1 VPRKTTIYSTGDP
14 SHFCY
19 KVIEGAVRLSRVL
32 ADGHRQVLDI
42 CLPNDIFGLETLDTY
57 TATAEAVGDVVLLR
71 CPRTCIAHLN
81 DERPEIRSAMM
92 LMLSRGVCAAQDHLV
107 MLGQLGAKER
117 VAAYLLQLANGREGT
132 GELVL
137 ELPVGRQDLAD
148 YLGLTIETTCR
159 SLSDLKA
166 ARIISTP
173 NRHQIVVRNLPALR
187 AVGEGL

>member
-1 VPRKTTIYSTGDP
+1 MSAPQPPPGAAGPLLRVPRKTTIYSSGDP

-19 KVIEGAVRLSRVL
+19 KVIEGAVRVSRIL

-42 CLPNDIFGLETLDTY
+42 CLPNDTFGLETLDTY

-107 MLGQLGAKER
+107 MLGQRGAKEWR
-117 VAAYLLQLANGREGT
+117 RICSSWPTVAKQPAIWSSSF
-132 GELVL
+132 
-137 ELPVGRQDLAD
+137 P
-148 YLGLTIETTCR
+148 
-159 SLSDLKA
+159 SA
-166 ARIISTP
+166 ARIWRIIS
-173 NRHQIVVRNLPALR
+173 
-187 AVGEGL
+187 G